1 MILLCAELAFMI
13 KAALGQEVGE
23 IIYVTDSTIALS
35 WCSNQAIKLRL
46 FVYNRVMTILRMF
59 EWTTGAKENP
69 LMHIDGTLNL
79 ADLLTKKHEISVET
93 VSRGSEWIEGLAWM
107 KKDKSEMPLTSY
119 EQLKMDK
126 SIEEIVKIECFPDSF
141 MEQFSVN
148 KEHRGDSDEYD
159 TVDDVDDGSEEF
171 SVLAASAGRGVAELL
186 VDPVYQGWRRALRI
200 TGYMQGWRTKY
211 CHGRHVT
218 TDKNCSLCRLGEHRW
233 DPRNEDKKTEDY
245 FFRWE
250 SEQVRRGLKLSEIRR
265 FVEKDGIIY
274 DEGRLSPEFQFNTGF
289 GPSKIYG

>member
-1 MILLCAELAFMI
+1 M
-13 KAALGQEVGE
+13 
-23 IIYVTDSTIALS
+23 
-35 WCSNQAIKLRL
+35 
-46 FVYNRVMTILRMF
+46 YNRVMTILRLF

-119 EQLKMDK
+119 EQQKMDK
-126 SIEEIVKIECFPDSF
+126 SIEEIVKVECFPDSF
-141 MEQFSVN
+141 MEKFSVN
-148 KEHRGDSDEYD
+148 REHREDNDEYD
-159 TVDDVDDGSEEF
+159 TVDSLDDGSEEF

-186 VDPVYQGWRRALRI
+186 VDPVYQAWRRALRI

-211 CHGRHVT
+211 WHGWHIT
-218 TDKNCSLCRLGEHRW
+218 MDENCSLCRLGEHRW
-233 DPRNEDKKTEDY
+233 DPRNEDKKAEDY

-250 SEQVRRGLKLSEIRR
+250 SEQVRRGLKLSEEIRR